1 MTSRTAKLAYEVVKG
16 WDKLPN
22 GWSYVEAAGVATD
35 SQDRVYVFNRGEH
48 PVIVFDRSGKFLAAW
63 GEGMVTNAHGIT
75 IGPDDAVYLTDNY
88 AHVTHKFT
96 TDGKLLMTL
105 GAKDK
110 PSDTGFTE
118 QSPTVKKA
126 AGPFNRQ
133 TNIALSTGGDIYVA
147 DGYRNARVHRFSAT
161 GKLLASWGEPG
172 SGPGQFNLPH
182 GIAVDRRGRVY
193 VADRENLR
201 IQVFTGDGQYV
212 NEWRDVNRPTDLY
225 IDRDDN
231 LFVSELGLHG
241 VKAPEGHSPLARVSV
256 FGLDGTLRARWG
268 GAESCAPGNFLAP
281 HGLWADSRGDVYVA
295 EVIMSMGGRRGLV
308 PTDCHTIQKFA
319 RKG

>member
-1 MTSRTAKLAYEVVKG
+1 MTSRTTKLAYEVVKS

-48 PVIVFDRSGKFLAAW
+48 PVIVYDRSGKFLTSW
-63 GEGMVTNAHGIT
+63 GEGLFNNPHGIT

-96 TDGKLLMTL
+96 TEGKLLMTL
-105 GAKDK
+105 GVKDK

-118 QSPTVKKA
+118 ESQTVKKA

-133 TNIALSTGGDIYVA
+133 TNIALSAAGDIYVA
-147 DGYRNARVHRFSAT
+147 DGYRNARVHRFSAA

-172 SGPGQFNLPH
+172 AGPGQFNLPH

-201 IQVFTGDGQYV
+201 IQVFTGDGQYL

-231 LFVSELGLHG
+231 LFVAELGLHG
-241 VKAPEGHSPLARVSV
+241 VKATEGQSPLARVSV

-268 GAESCAPGNFLAP
+268 GAESCAPGNFQAP
-281 HGLWADSRGDVYVA
+281 HGIWADSHGDVYVA

-319 RKG
+319 RRG